1 MGAQISKGVS
11 GMKRPKRKKQKR
23 KKYNISPKTNFWVGC
38 SFLAFSV
45 VYTILTYFIN
55 SDALK
60 SADSAAASYMPVI
73 TTIRDVTLVILS
85 VLGTCWLTSWIID
98 VRARN
103 EMYSSHLSNDFLSN
117 PDIYL
122 NMTEA
127 TQKEML
133 SAMENAL
140 LFNGKPHLSG
150 MYDNIKEKFKTL
162 SQGNYYYDDCRYTID
177 CNIMEDRIVKRI
189 ERTLKVKSYD
199 AQCTVKD
206 FPLVTWSGRQIKGK
220 DGKEIVPFKYTSV
233 TLDGE
238 TIPENDIKSNSEPSN
253 NIASLNSGYSV
264 KYTYRYAPELALT
277 DNQPRIFSV
286 TYTTI
291 VPLDDIVY
299 TCRANVPC
307 RNFSVDFRVSSCD
320 DRPCK
325 AMARA
330 FGFFD
335 SAMHSPII
343 EENGRVRVSFNDW
356 IFPHDGIVITSAV
369 KSEGQ

>member
-1 MGAQISKGVS
+1 MGTQISKGVS
-11 GMKRPKRKKQKR
+11 GMERQEG
-23 KKYNISPKTNFWVGC
+23 KKYYISSKTNFWVGC
-38 SFLAFSV
+38 SFVTILIA
-45 VYTILTYFIN
+45 YAILTYFIN
-55 SDALK
+55 SDALE
-60 SADSAAASYMPVI
+60 SADPAAASYTPFI
-73 TTIRDVTLVILS
+73 TAVRDVTLVILS

-103 EMYSSHLSNDFLSN
+103 EMYSDHFSNDFLSD

-127 TQKEML
+127 TQKKML
-133 SAMENAL
+133 SSMENAL
-140 LFNGKPHLSG
+140 LFNGKPHLSS
-150 MYDNIKEKFKTL
+150 MYDNIKEKFITL
-162 SQGNYYYDDCRYTID
+162 SRDDYYYDDCRYTID
-177 CNIMEDRIVKRI
+177 CDIMEDRIVKSI
-189 ERTLKVKSYD
+189 TRTLKVKSYD

-206 FPLVTWSGRQIKGK
+206 FPLVTWSGRRIKDKGGK
-220 DGKEIVPFKYTSV
+220 KVVPFKYTSV
-233 TLDGE
+233 TLDGK
-238 TIPENDIKSNSEPSN
+238 TIPKYDIKSISEPSN

>member
-1 MGAQISKGVS
+1 
-11 GMKRPKRKKQKR
+11 MKRPKRKKQKR

-38 SFLAFSV
+38 SFLAFLV
-45 VYTILTYFIN
+45 VYVILTYFIN
-55 SDALK
+55 SDALE

-150 MYDNIKEKFKTL
+150 MYNNIKEKFITL
-162 SQGNYYYDDCRYTID
+162 SRDDYYYDDCRYSVS
-177 CNIMEDRIVKRI
+177 CVIMEDRIEKNI
-189 ERTLKVKSYD
+189 TRTVKVKSYD
-199 AQCTVKD
+199 AQCTVKN
-206 FPLVTWSGRQIKGK
+206 FPLITWSGRQIKDK
-220 DGKEIVPFKYTSV
+220 DGKEIAPFKYTSV
-233 TLDGE
+233 KLDGE
-238 TIPENDIKSNSEPSN
+238 TIPEEDICSNTEHP
-253 NIASLNSGYSV
+253 IDAASLNSGYSV
-264 KYTYRYAPELALT
+264 KYTCCYTPELVLYDSSVRT
-277 DNQPRIFSV
+277 FSM
-286 TYTTI
+286 TYITT
-291 VPLDDIVY
+291 VPLDEITY
-299 TCRANVPC
+299 TCRAKVPC
-307 RNFSVDFRVSSCD
+307 RNFSVVFKVTDSNEV
-320 DRPCK
+320 PYK
-325 AMARA
+325 AIAKS

-335 SAMHSPII
+335 CAVHSPLVEDDSQLSVI
-343 EENGRVRVSFNDW
+343 FNDW
-356 IFPHDGIVITSAV
+356 IFPMDGVVITFASKSNSAV
-369 KSEGQ
+369 E